1 MLFSVYPY
9 HNFSDYNLDWCIETV
24 KKLLAEIEPMKEWQE
39 QHQAEYEELLKLY
52 NNITSGNLPD
62 AMYTSLMSWIERNG
76 MDIIGNLIKSVFF
89 GLTDSGYF
97 TAYIPET
104 WDDLTFNT
112 TDYDIFIEQFPEY
125 GHLTISY

>member
-24 KKLLAEIEPMKEWQE
+24 KKLIAEVEPLKEWQA

-62 AMYTSLMSWIERNG
+62 AMYSSLMSWIERNG
-76 MDIIGNLIKSVFF
+76 MDIIGGLIKSVFF